1 MATTCANCQQPIV
14 SSYFTVGDKVA
25 CERCKFQLEAAL
37 AQPVGFGGFMRSLLL
52 GSAAGLAGA
61 AVWWGI
67 RTATQY
73 ELGLIAIAIGYFVG
87 MGVRSGSRGL
97 GGLGF
102 QILAVLLTYFWIA
115 ANYVPDVLAGW
126 EAGEQAAQQEGGA
139 EGSGEG
145 GASGDPSGEQA
156 PAPLRIAVAF
166 ALALALPF
174 MLGFE
179 NVIGIAIIAFGLYQA
194 WAMNRRAEIAVAGPF
209 SLAPGAPATPA

>member
-1 MATTCANCQQPIV
+1 M

-37 AQPVGFGGFMRSLLL
+37 AQPVGFGGFTRSLLL
-52 GSAAGLAGA
+52 GSAAGLIGA

-67 RTATQY
+67 RMATQY

-115 ANYVPDVLAGW
+115 ANYVPDVLTSW
-126 EAGEQAAQQEGGA
+126 DDEAQAAQPAGLPVDGADADASEG
-139 EGSGEG
+139 ESGER
-145 GASGDPSGEQA
+145 A
-156 PAPLRIAVAF
+156 PVAIRVAFAF

-174 MLGFE
+174 LMGLE
-179 NVIGIAIIAFGLYQA
+179 NIIGIAIIAFGLYQA
-194 WAMNRRAEIAVAGPF
+194 WAMNRRTEIAVAGPF